1 MNDRIS
7 TKAGIFESGEKDAYG
22 VQYKDGRLIA
32 CRNNKL
38 EDYTVADGTKVIC
51 DRAFMNL
58 KELKKVTLPSSIKA
72 IGESAFSGCKSLSE
86 INIPDGVTEIRQATF
101 RDCDELSAIEL
112 PASVS
117 EIDKFAFGRGL
128 TTLVVNAPEI
138 KIDRYAFMNAR
149 DFSTLMVPAGTA
161 DYYRSLLADLRVK
174 ASVEEMEEKTEE
186 PASLLDAFMADPA
199 KVTEETTNI
208 LEPNDIEEKKN
219 MKTVT
224 VEVFGEELFLEPKD
238 PDEEEVYDAYSRFKR
253 NGMAFTVDGSE
264 YGPIDLGIDYNVLT
278 QEQID
283 EFKDFDVA
291 KFFEESGAKEGMLY
305 TNKAWTTIEI
315 EMPEDEEFKANKA
328 CLVTKKFL
336 YPDGN
341 LDVTVCAFGYNGKL
355 YDCAPG
361 DSDGISC
368 EKIWPEG
375 ESEEEEEDDW
385 EGWDDDDDLLDDDED
400 EGKTIEKK
408 SSILKLSGKGVIIEG
423 FGENG
428 HYRGVFKSDFKV
440 TLNGEDIT
448 DRVTYWE
455 AASAFLVNSLIN
467 EDVGDGA
474 YMVFNI
480 STEIDLPESVFILPE
495 NADIESIELIPVCK
509 DFREPY
515 DEGIVADF
523 IIYDGNVR
531 EADSF
536 NNENGLLSKI
546 VYKGQD
552 YDCNQDIYMDYNDP
566 EIELKLY
573 PW

>member
-128 TTLVVNAPEI
+128 TTLVLNAPEV

-149 DFSTLMVPAGTA
+149 DLSTLIVPAGSA
-161 DYYRSLLADLRVK
+161 EYYRSMLADMRVK
-174 ASVEEMEEKTEE
+174 ATVEEMEDKTEE
-186 PASLLDAFMADPA
+186 PASLLDTFLDDHED
-199 KVTEETTNI
+199 VTEGTTNI
-208 LEPNDIEEKKN
+208 LGPNDIEEKKN

-238 PDEEEVYDAYSRFKR
+238 PDEEE
-253 NGMAFTVDGSE
+253 
-264 YGPIDLGIDYNVLT
+264 
-278 QEQID
+278 
-283 EFKDFDVA
+283 
-291 KFFEESGAKEGMLY
+291 
-305 TNKAWTTIEI
+305 
-315 EMPEDEEFKANKA
+315 
-328 CLVTKKFL
+328 
-336 YPDGN
+336 
-341 LDVTVCAFGYNGKL
+341 
-355 YDCAPG
+355 
-361 DSDGISC
+361 
-368 EKIWPEG
+368 
-375 ESEEEEEDDW
+375 EDDW
-385 EGWDDDDDLLDDDED
+385 EGWDDDDALLDDDED

-423 FGENG
+423 YGENG